1 MDFWISDWISGF
13 LDFWISGFQFGF
25 LQTVYEISFVTDPSR
40 NTKKPRD
47 TTPFS
52 AHCEVMSQRKRRS
65 QQRLEAFIE
74 TKKVQKLQDSFCKV
88 SDAGTPAGCDGG
100 HGAKLSSDLVPNDSE
115 AAPTIACF
123 VDIQQSSTPQD
134 IFCEVKDAGTL
145 AGNDDSGV
153 KTDPLCA
160 TGLASYQSCCPTV
173 APL

>member
-1 MDFWISDWISGF
+1 MALKTRNSGG
-13 LDFWISGFQFGF
+13 SGHRSVKSRTELGF
-25 LQTVYEISFVTDPSR
+25 PVWKLQKRRDGYSVNILGR

-74 TKKVQKLQDSFCKV
+74 KKKVQKLQDSFCKV

-100 HGAKLSSDLVPNDSE
+100 HGAKLSSDLVPNDSQ
-115 AAPTIACF
+115 AAPTIACC

-134 IFCEVKDAGTL
+134 IFCEVKDAGTV
-145 AGNDDSGV
+145 AGNDGSGV
-153 KTDPLCA
+153 KTPA
-160 TGLASYQSCCPTV
+160 R
-173 APL
+173 